1 MSHDDFKQ
9 MIPVRALLALDA
21 DDDRSLTEHL
31 SSCAECRRDLD
42 EWQETAAGLALSANP
57 IEPAPGVR
65 DQILRRVRETKT
77 DVTTANVLPFAQAK
91 RNVWSSFGSLGAIAA
106 AILFV
111 GLLVYLVLLWKE
123 NQAIRTELS
132 SLRAQVQNS
141 QTELEEKNRMVRMLE
156 QPGMKFMELKGMP
169 IAPQAIAKFAY
180 DSSGHAMIMTKGL
193 PAAPVGK
200 QYQLWFIVPGKA
212 PMPGKSFS
220 TDNEGK
226 AVMEEQMPAEA
237 MNSAVIAITL
247 EKQGGVTKPE
257 GAMYLSSRS

>member
-1 MSHDDFKQ
+1 
-9 MIPVRALLALDA
+9 
-21 DDDRSLTEHL
+21 
-31 SSCAECRRDLD
+31 
-42 EWQETAAGLALSANP
+42 
-57 IEPAPGVR
+57 
-65 DQILRRVRETKT
+65 
-77 DVTTANVLPFAQAK
+77 
-91 RNVWSSFGSLGAIAA
+91 
-106 AILFV
+106 
-111 GLLVYLVLLWKE
+111 
-123 NQAIRTELS
+123 
-132 SLRAQVQNS
+132 
-141 QTELEEKNRMVRMLE
+141 
-156 QPGMKFMELKGMP
+156 MP